1 MLKLHRVTTPY
12 EGKKLLTILTSWLPW
27 SVNCYFYCLR
37 ISSNLRRW
45 SWNCYSYCKAF
56 TYSPEKK
63 RERNRKIINKFC
75 LGSFFCVWF
84 FSLSRWKKGNYSN
97 EYVALIN
104 LLQYFIATI
113 HLNFILFFTLQSV
126 KRIIMRQSRVKR
138 LKNVYI

>member
-12 EGKKLLTILTSWLPW
+12 EKSKRKKLLTILTSWLPW

-75 LGSFFCVWF
+75 LWTF
-84 FSLSRWKKGNYSN
+84 
-97 EYVALIN
+97 
-104 LLQYFIATI
+104 Q
-113 HLNFILFFTLQSV
+113 LFFVKDSSV
-126 KRIIMRQSRVKR
+126 LVDERKEIIQMRCNIDKFASIIYRHYSFEFYFYFTKC
-138 LKNVYI
+138 